1 LPLAA
6 QVGLASL
13 LSKTFGSLRCKPL
26 KSLAEL
32 TYQLLLILA
41 ARRCFFLCRYAPNT
55 AKEPFSPIN
64 SFCARYIG
72 LAAQVGLA
80 LPLFKQTINS
90 DSRFSR

>member
-1 LPLAA
+1 M
-6 QVGLASL
+6 
-13 LSKTFGSLRCKPL
+13 SLRSKPL

-80 LPLFKQTINS
+80 LYGQKSKPLRSENRYTALALPIAS
-90 DSRFSR
+90 C